1 MSTVSK
7 LQIVLEATTTAF
19 DRGLRKAQDGL
30 NAFAKQT
37 DKIHAKMESF
47 QKRHQ
52 GAFDAM
58 QAIGAASA
66 VGLVAIGAGIKATTD
81 EAMKFESAMAEVKK
95 VVNFESPDGIKQMRA
110 ELEELSTRVPIAF
123 DGLAKIAAAAGQS
136 GIAANEIV
144 KFTEA
149 AAKMGTAFDI
159 TAEEAG
165 QAMAEMRTAFK
176 MSQAE
181 VETLADKINY
191 LGNNSP
197 NAAAKIMEVVQRIGP
212 LGEIAGVS
220 ADQIAAMAA
229 SLTSVEPDVAATG
242 LKNMMLQ
249 LVKGESLSKSAKA
262 AFDDLGLSYTE
273 IAKGMQTDSIG
284 TINKVFEAIK
294 KLPEEAQAATIND
307 IFGSESIA
315 VISQL
320 INGTDTL
327 GKHLQAM
334 GDASKYAGSMSQE
347 AANINDTSAAKMEM
361 FKNATQN
368 AKAAIG
374 DAFLPAL
381 GALAEALLPV
391 INGIKQFAQENPTMV
406 TAITGIV
413 GGVLVLGTALGAI
426 GLAVP
431 LVTTALGGL
440 TAIAGLVGTAI
451 GAISLPV
458 VAVVAAIAALVVAG
472 VWLYNNWDMVK
483 AKAIEVW
490 NAIPEYASQAWQ
502 WIQGVWSGIGEW
514 FGGIWESVK
523 SAVSTAIDGVKQAF
537 FGWLSGM
544 PAPVQEM
551 VANIGSI
558 FSGIA
563 TIASTAWAGITAV
576 AKTAFSAVVA
586 VWQGLSSAVSSA
598 WQGIVS
604 VATSVW
610 NSVKSAVASAINA
623 IKPIITSV
631 ASFFSSA
638 WNGLVSVAQ
647 SVWNGVKAAVSAG
660 INGAKAVL
668 TAGVTGFAIIF
679 NAGFNA
685 VKTVVSTIFN
695 AIKALVR
702 GDINGVKTAIQSGL
716 SQLGGIARNAMGQ
729 MVSAITSIGG
739 RLRQAGTEIV
749 QGLINGI
756 SSKIEGA
763 VAKVREMASRMK
775 NAVTSFFDIN
785 SPSRVMKQ
793 IGEWVSEGM
802 AIGIAYKAPM
812 AADEAKKMAENTK
825 KAVESEMESLSRSI
839 FITQQKIAG
848 NPFAELTTD
857 IAFGKYQGQDTA
869 QLLALKEEEQRLG
882 GILSMIDNLRKL
894 KQDIALVGKSNIEI
908 MEWEYE
914 NTDKYLAITREVFDT
929 YKNANIAL
937 ANRQF
942 VENDIKKVINERSA
956 IGKNEIDLLKHKLAT
971 EKEYLHITQTLKDGL
986 VEQAQ
991 LKLFETKQAEAQL
1004 ELAKKL
1010 YMLKNASDPLA
1021 EKKWQLS
1028 QSGMSPEQ
1036 QQALL
1041 DIENQ
1046 GMIADKFGKLQEG
1059 LKAGK
1064 AFTLPTFSGTG
1075 LEGAGNALAS
1085 GISGM
1090 ASLDKQYQEQL
1101 DIIRQA
1107 RQAQLDI
1114 NADYDKQ
1121 EYDLKAAHE
1130 AAKRELTL
1138 SSAEGI
1144 ASGLAGATKSM
1155 FGEQSKVY
1163 RAMFAVEKGVA
1174 IARSIMAIQQAIA
1187 FAAANPFPMN
1197 IGAMASVAAQTAS
1210 IISNIRAV
1218 KNPVVG
1224 QAHDGIMS
1232 VPKSG
1237 TWNLEKGE
1245 RVLPKH
1251 TAKALDDKLA
1261 SMGNGKAI
1269 NVIIHNHTGEK
1280 VQQTTDSNG
1289 DIRIIVGQELARQL
1303 PQQVND
1309 PYSGFNKALK
1319 NNYNLERKL

>member
-66 VGLVAIGAGIKATTD
+66 VGLVAIGAGIKATTA

-159 TAEEAG
+159 TAEQAG

-294 KLPEEAQAATIND
+294 KLPEEAQAAKIND

-347 AANINDTSAAKMEM
+347 AANINDTSAAKMDR
-361 FKNATQN
+361 FKHAIQN

-440 TAIAGLVGTAI
+440 TAVAGLVGAAI

-458 VAVVAAIAALVVAG
+458 VAVVAAIAALVAAG
-472 VWLYNNWDMVK
+472 VALYKNWDTIK
-483 AKAIEVW
+483 AKAVEVF
-490 NAIPEYASQAWQ
+490 NGLPQP
-502 WIQGVWSGIGEW
+502 VR
-514 FGGIWESVK
+514 
-523 SAVSTAIDGVKQAF
+523 TAIENIKSF
-537 FGWLSGM
+537 FEGLGKFIEQSLQVIIPM
-544 PAPVQEM
+544 
-551 VANIGSI
+551 
-558 FSGIA
+558 
-563 TIASTAWAGITAV
+563 AG
-576 AKTAFSAVVA
+576 A
-586 VWQGLSSAVSSA
+586 VWHSFSTLPIAAFESIKA
-598 WQGIVS
+598 IVS
-604 VATSVW
+604 GSM
-610 NSVKSAVASAINA
+610 ASIGAL
-623 IKPIITSV
+623 IK
-631 ASFFSSA
+631 
-638 WNGLVSVAQ
+638 
-647 SVWNGVKAAVSAG
+647 
-660 INGAKAVL
+660 
-668 TAGVTGFAIIF
+668 AGVTVAASVF
-679 NAGFNA
+679 NAGFEMIKN
-685 VKTVVSTIFN
+685 VVSTVFS
-695 AIKALVR
+695 AIKAIAR
-702 GDINGVKTAIQSGL
+702 GDMEGFKEAISSGAKRAYASIKGMASDIKQALIQLGRDLLQAGRDAVQGFINGMNEK
-716 SQLGGIARNAMGQ
+716 
-729 MVSAITSIGG
+729 IG
-739 RLRQAGTEIV
+739 A
-749 QGLINGI
+749 
-756 SSKIEGA
+756 A
-763 VAKVREMASRMK
+763 VAKAKELASRAK
-775 NAVTSFFDIN
+775 GAVTGFLDIN

-793 IGEWVSEGM
+793 IGEWVSEGL
-802 AIGIAYKAPM
+802 AIGIAAKAPL
-812 AADEAKKMAENTK
+812 AAKEAKKAAEAVKKAFDDELANLERSILVNTLKLKGDPNAEFTADVVSGKYGDAKNLDKLYQTKQQALNIEQQVKAMESFSSTIAGLHRQIALMGNDDPTKELLYDFENTNKYVGYTVEQMQELESQLIALGKAKVNADFADELK
-825 KAVESEMESLSRSI
+825 KSTDELNKQQFLLNNIGDKYAELTYSLAQKGFDTSQIEHIVSN
-839 FITQQKIAG
+839 TQQSDTMAQFRQWDAKNRENTNPLAKLQADLDAEMALITSFHEQKLLGEQEYLQRKFDLEAQFDAQSQALKIAG
-848 NPFAELTTD
+848 YES
-857 IAFGKYQGQDTA
+857 
-869 QLLALKEEEQRLG
+869 QL
-882 GILSMIDNLRKL
+882 
-894 KQDIALVGKSNIEI
+894 
-908 MEWEYE
+908 
-914 NTDKYLAITREVFDT
+914 
-929 YKNANIAL
+929 
-937 ANRQF
+937 
-942 VENDIKKVINERSA
+942 
-956 IGKNEIDLLKHKLAT
+956 
-971 EKEYLHITQTLKDGL
+971 
-986 VEQAQ
+986 
-991 LKLFETKQAEAQL
+991 
-1004 ELAKKL
+1004 
-1010 YMLKNASDPLA
+1010 
-1021 EKKWQLS
+1021 
-1028 QSGMSPEQ
+1028 
-1036 QQALL
+1036 
-1041 DIENQ
+1041 
-1046 GMIADKFGKLQEG
+1046 
-1059 LKAGK
+1059 
-1064 AFTLPTFSGTG
+1064 
-1075 LEGAGNALAS
+1075 ALAS
-1085 GISGM
+1085 GL
-1090 ASLDKQYQEQL
+1090 AK
-1101 DIIRQA
+1101 
-1107 RQAQLDI
+1107 
-1114 NADYDKQ
+1114 
-1121 EYDLKAAHE
+1121 DLLGESSRGYKA
-1130 AAKRELTL
+1130 
-1138 SSAEGI
+1138 I
-1144 ASGLAGATKSM
+1144 
-1155 FGEQSKVY
+1155 F
-1163 RAMFAVEKGVA
+1163 AMEKGMA
-1174 IARSIMAIQQAIA
+1174 IARVLMDNKVALAKAWASAPFPQNLPAVGTTLVKTGA
-1187 FAAANPFPMN
+1187 LAAAVN
-1197 IGAMASVAAQTAS
+1197 A
-1210 IISNIRAV
+1210 IR
-1218 KNPVVG
+1218 PVIG

-1251 TAKALDDKLA
+1251 TAKALDDKLDG
-1261 SMGNGKAI
+1261 MGSGGTVNNI
-1269 NVIIHNHTGEK
+1269 NVN
-1280 VQQTTDSNG
+1280 VSVDSNG
-1289 DIRIIVGQELARQL
+1289 GDVSSDYAFGKRLGDAIRTTVQQELMREKRQ
-1303 PQQVND
+1303 
-1309 PYSGFNKALK
+1309 GGAL
-1319 NNYNLERKL
+1319 YGI

>member
-66 VGLVAIGAGIKATTD
+66 VGLVAIGAGIKATTA

-159 TAEEAG
+159 TAEQAG

-294 KLPEEAQAATIND
+294 KLPEEAQAAKIND

-391 INGIKQFAQENPTMV
+391 INGIKQFAQESPTMV

-458 VAVVAAIAALVVAG
+458 VAVVAGITALIAAGEA
-472 VWLYNNWDMVK
+472 LYNNWDMVK
-483 AKAIEVW
+483 AKAAQTF
-490 NAIPEYASQAWQ
+490 NA
-502 WIQGVWSGIGEW
+502 
-514 FGGIWESVK
+514 
-523 SAVSTAIDGVKQAF
+523 
-537 FGWLSGM
+537 L
-544 PAPVQEM
+544 PAPVKE
-551 VANIGSI
+551 AINNIKSLFAGIGDFVSSSLQVI
-558 FSGIA
+558 LPIAQAVWHSFSTIPIAAFELIKA
-563 TIASTAWAGITAV
+563 TISGAM
-576 AKTAFSAVVA
+576 
-586 VWQGLSSAVSSA
+586 
-598 WQGIVS
+598 
-604 VATSVW
+604 
-610 NSVKSAVASAINA
+610 SAIGA
-623 IKPIITSV
+623 VIKANVTVIASV
-631 ASFFSSA
+631 
-638 WNGLVSVAQ
+638 
-647 SVWNGVKAAVSAG
+647 
-660 INGAKAVL
+660 
-668 TAGVTGFAIIF
+668 F
-679 NAGFNA
+679 NAGFNF
-685 VKTVVSTIFN
+685 VKTVITTAFN
-695 AIKALVR
+695 VIKAAIRGDMSGVESAIKNGLSRAVSIVKQAATNIVNALKTLGRDLLQAGRDAVQ
-702 GDINGVKTAIQSGL
+702 GFINGMNEK
-716 SQLGGIARNAMGQ
+716 
-729 MVSAITSIGG
+729 IG
-739 RLRQAGTEIV
+739 A
-749 QGLINGI
+749 
-756 SSKIEGA
+756 A
-763 VAKVREMASRMK
+763 VAKAKELASRAK
-775 NAVTSFFDIN
+775 SAVTGFFDIR

-802 AIGIAYKAPM
+802 AIGIAAKAPM
-812 AADEAKKMAENTK
+812 AVDEAKKMAENAK
-825 KAVESEMESLSRSI
+825 KAVESEMESLARSI
-839 FITQQKIAG
+839 FIAQQKIAG
-848 NPFAELTTD
+848 NPFAELTAD
-857 IAFGKYQGQDTA
+857 IAFGKYQGQDTT
-869 QLLALKEEEQRLG
+869 QLLALKEEERRLG
-882 GILSMIDNLRKL
+882 SILSMTDDLRKL
-894 KQDIALVGKSNIEI
+894 KQDIALVGKSNLEI
-908 MEWEYE
+908 MEWEYQH
-914 NTDKYLAITREVFDT
+914 TDKYLGITREQFDV
-929 YKNANIAL
+929 YKKANAELERRNKLL
-937 ANRQF
+937 ADT
-942 VENDIKKVINERSA
+942 ND
-956 IGKNEIDLLKHKLAT
+956 
-971 EKEYLHITQTLKDGL
+971 
-986 VEQAQ
+986 
-991 LKLFETKQAEAQL
+991 
-1004 ELAKKL
+1004 LAKKQQDL
-1010 YMLKNASDPLA
+1010 QKRVALFGNTDPLA
-1021 EKKWQLS
+1021 EVKYDLQFSTANQAQKDAYLGDLSRQNAKEAFDSLQNSYHIETPAQKLEREYQEKLAIVTNYEQQIGDTVSAAVALRTQIESEYAKKVVELESQAYTERLNS
-1028 QSGMSPEQ
+1028 MQSG
-1036 QQALL
+1036 
-1041 DIENQ
+1041 IN
-1046 GMIADKFGKLQEG
+1046 
-1059 LKAGK
+1059 
-1064 AFTLPTFSGTG
+1064 
-1075 LEGAGNALAS
+1075 LAS
-1085 GISGM
+1085 GVW
-1090 ASLDKQYQEQL
+1090 DKMTE
-1101 DIIRQA
+1101 IVK
-1107 RQAQLDI
+1107 
-1114 NADYDKQ
+1114 NAY
-1121 EYDLKAAHE
+1121 
-1130 AAKRELTL
+1130 
-1138 SSAEGI
+1138 
-1144 ASGLAGATKSM
+1144 
-1155 FGEQSKVY
+1155 GEQSTAAKI
-1163 RAMFAVEKGVA
+1163 MFAGQKIIAMAQALINTELAATKALAEGGA
-1174 IARSIMAIQQAIA
+1174 IAGIPMANMVR
-1187 FAAANPFPMN
+1187 AA
-1197 IGAMASVAAQTAS
+1197 GYAS
-1210 IISNIRAV
+1210 IGLMAGQTIGSLA
-1218 KNPVVG
+1218 G
-1224 QAHDGIMS
+1224 QAHSGIAN
-1232 VPKSG
+1232 VPREG
-1237 TWNLEKGE
+1237 TWILDKGE
-1245 RVLPKH
+1245 RVVKPRDNDRLTKFLDNPNRFVRGESKVIINNYSGEPASASQ
-1251 TAKALDDKLA
+1251 TPDGNWMVTIGKMVGDAIDYKLAERDAKA
-1261 SMGNGKAI
+1261 
-1269 NVIIHNHTGEK
+1269 H
-1280 VQQTTDSNG
+1280 
-1289 DIRIIVGQELARQL
+1289 RQGWG
-1303 PQQVND
+1303 
-1309 PYSGFNKALK
+1309 Y
-1319 NNYNLERKL
+1319 

>member
-159 TAEEAG
+159 TAEQAG

-294 KLPEEAQAATIND
+294 KLPEEAQAAKIND

-347 AANINDTSAAKMEM
+347 AANINNTSAAKMEM

-431 LVTTALGGL
+431 LVTTAFGGL

-458 VAVVAAIAALVVAG
+458 VAVVAAIAALVAAG

-502 WIQGVWSGIGEW
+502 WIQGVWSGVGAW
-514 FGGIWESVK
+514 FGGIWDGIKESASVAWEWIKGIVSGAWENLK
-523 SAVSTAIDGVKQAF
+523 SSFTGGGDLLSETWEAIKAGVGEAWDGIKQAVIDKFNEIKQAF
-537 FGWLSGM
+537 LEWVGGQ
-544 PAPVQEM
+544 PVPVQEM
-551 VANIGSI
+551 VTNIISIFTGLVGGIGAVWGFISSGASVAWEGIKGIAGGAIDWISTKWDGIKSGASNAWESVKSTASGAFESVKGYASEKLGQAKTTVSNIASDIGSAWDKAKDGAGKAFDNVKSTI
-558 FSGIA
+558 GEKLGGAKSEADKVMEGVKSAIASSGVGEAFSKGFDSAKNAVSTAMSGIKSA
-563 TIASTAWAGITAV
+563 VTVGITAV
-576 AKTAFSAVVA
+576 
-586 VWQGLSSAVSSA
+586 
-598 WQGIVS
+598 
-604 VATSVW
+604 
-610 NSVKSAVASAINA
+610 
-623 IKPIITSV
+623 
-631 ASFFSSA
+631 
-638 WNGLVSVAQ
+638 
-647 SVWNGVKAAVSAG
+647 KAM
-660 INGAKAVL
+660 IQL
-668 TAGVTGFAIIF
+668 HVTGFAIIF

-685 VKTVVSTIFN
+685 VKTVVSTVFN

-716 SQLGGIARNAMGQ
+716 SQLGGIARNAMSQ
-729 MVSAITSIGG
+729 MVSAVTSIGG
-739 RLRQAGTEIV
+739 RLRQAGSEIV

-775 NAVTSFFDIN
+775 NAVTGFFE
-785 SPSRVMKQ
+785 
-793 IGEWVSEGM
+793 IG
-802 AIGIAYKAPM
+802 
-812 AADEAKKMAENTK
+812 
-825 KAVESEMESLSRSI
+825 R
-839 FITQQKIAG
+839 
-848 NPFAELTTD
+848 
-857 IAFGKYQGQDTA
+857 
-869 QLLALKEEEQRLG
+869 
-882 GILSMIDNLRKL
+882 
-894 KQDIALVGKSNIEI
+894 
-908 MEWEYE
+908 
-914 NTDKYLAITREVFDT
+914 
-929 YKNANIAL
+929 
-937 ANRQF
+937 
-942 VENDIKKVINERSA
+942 
-956 IGKNEIDLLKHKLAT
+956 
-971 EKEYLHITQTLKDGL
+971 
-986 VEQAQ
+986 
-991 LKLFETKQAEAQL
+991 
-1004 ELAKKL
+1004 
-1010 YMLKNASDPLA
+1010 
-1021 EKKWQLS
+1021 
-1028 QSGMSPEQ
+1028 
-1036 QQALL
+1036 
-1041 DIENQ
+1041 
-1046 GMIADKFGKLQEG
+1046 
-1059 LKAGK
+1059 
-1064 AFTLPTFSGTG
+1064 
-1075 LEGAGNALAS
+1075 
-1085 GISGM
+1085 
-1090 ASLDKQYQEQL
+1090 
-1101 DIIRQA
+1101 
-1107 RQAQLDI
+1107 
-1114 NADYDKQ
+1114 
-1121 EYDLKAAHE
+1121 AH
-1130 AAKRELTL
+1130 
-1138 SSAEGI
+1138 
-1144 ASGLAGATKSM
+1144 
-1155 FGEQSKVY
+1155 V
-1163 RAMFAVEKGVA
+1163 
-1174 IARSIMAIQQAIA
+1174 
-1187 FAAANPFPMN
+1187 
-1197 IGAMASVAAQTAS
+1197 
-1210 IISNIRAV
+1210 
-1218 KNPVVG
+1218 
-1224 QAHDGIMS
+1224 
-1232 VPKSG
+1232 
-1237 TWNLEKGE
+1237 
-1245 RVLPKH
+1245 
-1251 TAKALDDKLA
+1251 
-1261 SMGNGKAI
+1261 
-1269 NVIIHNHTGEK
+1269 
-1280 VQQTTDSNG
+1280 
-1289 DIRIIVGQELARQL
+1289 
-1303 PQQVND
+1303 
-1309 PYSGFNKALK
+1309 
-1319 NNYNLERKL
+1319 